1 MTSIKPTTPSA
12 NQSANISDAAEA
24 KKTLSAQSKA
34 GVDPFAND
42 TFESNKPVRV
52 TEDADVNLYA
62 QEKDYGGFFKGLM
75 KFLIKLVW
83 PVGGGEDDIPRVM
96 GKDIELA
103 VKDMKPGD
111 IILNGNNG
119 GLSHAAM
126 YVGDGDIVH
135 AMATEKANLGVLGS
149 LWNTISMPVKKL
161 FGATEKIGVIKES
174 AAEFFERY
182 PRDTYVIMR
191 DPQITP
197 EQASQGVAKIE
208 SLVGKDYDY
217 DFSAGDDDYYCTEI
231 VMEYLE
237 EAKGKENAPIFT
249 TTHEKYPGLLDRQ
262 IVDPKNMLVS
272 SALDPV
278 IANDAAQRNFSD
290 NLGAA
295 SIIPHLNREVEA

>member
-1 MTSIKPTTPSA
+1 MEHDF
-12 NQSANISDAAEA
+12 DA
-24 KKTLSAQSKA
+24 
-34 GVDPFAND
+34 G
-42 TFESNKPVRV
+42 
-52 TEDADVNLYA
+52 
-62 QEKDYGGFFKGLM
+62 
-75 KFLIKLVW
+75 
-83 PVGGGEDDIPRVM
+83 
-96 GKDIELA
+96 
-103 VKDMKPGD
+103 
-111 IILNGNNG
+111 
-119 GLSHAAM
+119 
-126 YVGDGDIVH
+126 
-135 AMATEKANLGVLGS
+135 EKALR
-149 LWNTISMPVKKL
+149 
-161 FGATEKIGVIKES
+161 ATEKIGVIKES

-231 VMEYLE
+231 VMEYPE

-272 SALDPV
+272 SALEPV

-295 SIIPHLNREVEA
+295 SIIPH

>member
-1 MTSIKPTTPSA
+1 MPTIP
-12 NQSANISDAAEA
+12 
-24 KKTLSAQSKA
+24 
-34 GVDPFAND
+34 
-42 TFESNKPVRV
+42 FESNKPVRV

-272 SALDPV
+272 SALEPV

>member
-1 MTSIKPTTPSA
+1 
-12 NQSANISDAAEA
+12 
-24 KKTLSAQSKA
+24 
-34 GVDPFAND
+34 
-42 TFESNKPVRV
+42 
-52 TEDADVNLYA
+52 
-62 QEKDYGGFFKGLM
+62 M

-237 EAKGKENAPIFT
+237 EAKGKENAPFSPQPMRSILVSWT
-249 TTHEKYPGLLDRQ
+249 DRLSTR
-262 IVDPKNMLVS
+262 KNMLVS
-272 SALDPV
+272 SALEPV